1 VLKEFLI
8 AVYLLLTKMVF
19 DFCKL
24 FSPRNKYVMV
34 SSFGDNTAY
43 VAKEIIAQLDG
54 EIVILTS
61 RKSSYSFAELK
72 LNEHL
77 VIPFDSLNPFQ
88 YIRSMFHLATAKV
101 VLVDNYFAFLSVMHF
116 KSDVECIQL
125 WHAAGAI
132 KKFGMEDP
140 TFYERS
146 PAAQKR
152 FLKVY
157 ARFDKVVVGSDAM
170 MLVFNKAF
178 NVTDDR
184 FLKTGIPR
192 TDFFFDEVAMDSARQ
207 AVLSAYPAIENK
219 KVVLYAPTFRR
230 DQLAGQEIA
239 IDVEKMTASL
249 GQDYLILIRMHPA
262 VKMNDNGPRLDGVL
276 DVSGY
281 KNVNELLIVTDY
293 LITDYSSLPYEFAL
307 LNRPQIFY
315 PYDLADYEIESGF
328 WGPYEDVVPGP
339 VVQSTDE
346 IIELIRGDDFDLQ
359 KVKDFSERWNTYSK
373 GKSAQTL
380 VAYLKE

>member
-1 VLKEFLI
+1 LCR
-8 AVYLLLTKMVF
+8 LLPT
-19 DFCKL
+19 
-24 FSPRNKYVMV
+24 RNKYVMV
-34 SSFGDNTAY
+34 SSFGDNTEY
-43 VAKEIIAQLDG
+43 VAKEILAQLDG
-54 EIVILTS
+54 EVVILTS
-61 RKSSYSFAELK
+61 RKSSFSFGDLK
-72 LNEHL
+72 LNKNQ

-88 YIRSMFHLATAKV
+88 YIRSMFHLATAKIV
-101 VLVDNYFAFLSVMHF
+101 FVDNYFAFLSVMNF
-116 KSDVECIQL
+116 KSGVECIQL

-152 FLKVY
+152 FIKVY

-170 MLVFNKAF
+170 MPVFNKAF
-178 NVTDDR
+178 NVTEDR

-192 TDFFFDEVAMDSARQ
+192 TDFFFDEVAMDIAHR

-219 KVVLYAPTFRR
+219 KVILYAPTFRR
-230 DQLAGQEIA
+230 DQLAGQDIA
-239 IDVEKMTASL
+239 INVEKMTASP
-249 GQDYLILIRMHPA
+249 GSEYVVLIRMHPA
-262 VKMNDNGPRLDGVL
+262 VKMNEKGPRLNGVL

-281 KNVNELLIVTDY
+281 PNVNELLVVTDY
-293 LITDYSSLPYEFAL
+293 LITDYSSLPYEFSL

-315 PYDLADYEIESGF
+315 PYDLANYEIESGF

-346 IIELIRGDDFDLQ
+346 IIELIREDDFDLQ
-359 KVKDFSERWNTYSK
+359 QVKDFSERWNTYSK
-373 GKSAQTL
+373 GHSAKAL

>member
-1 VLKEFLI
+1 
-8 AVYLLLTKMVF
+8 MVF
-19 DFCKL
+19 VFCKL
-24 FSPRNKYVMV
+24 FPTRNKYVIV
-34 SSFGDNTAY
+34 SSFGDNTEY
-43 VAKEIIAQLDG
+43 VAKDILDQLDG
-54 EIVILTS
+54 NVVILKS
-61 RKSSYSFAELK
+61 RKSNYLFDDLK
-72 LNEHL
+72 LNENQ
-77 VIPFDSLNPFQ
+77 VIPFDSLNVFQ
-88 YIRSMFHLATAKV
+88 YIKSMFHLATAKV
-101 VLVDNYFAFLSVMHF
+101 VFVDNYFAFLSVMNF
-116 KSDVECIQL
+116 KSGVECIQL
-125 WHAAGAI
+125 WHAAGAV

-157 ARFDKVVVGSDAM
+157 ARFDKIVVGSDAM
-170 MLVFNKAF
+170 IPVFNKAF

-184 FLKTGIPR
+184 FLTTGIPR
-192 TDFFFDEVAMDSARQ
+192 TDFFFDEAAVNAARQ
-207 AVLSAYPAIENK
+207 AVLRAYPAIENK
-219 KVVLYAPTFRR
+219 KVILYAPTFRR
-230 DQLAGQEIA
+230 DQLTGQDIA

-249 GQDYLILIRMHPA
+249 GPAYLVLIRMHPA
-262 VKMNDNGPRLDGVL
+262 VRMNENGPRLDGVL

-281 KNVNELLIVTDY
+281 PNVNELLVVTDY

-346 IIELIRGDDFDLQ
+346 IIELIREDDFDLQ
-359 KVKDFSERWNTYSK
+359 QVKDFSERWNTYSK
-373 GKSAQTL
+373 GQSAKAL